1 MDSEKCASGGGD
13 NFIDVQ
19 QVKKIYHTPSG
30 PVEAVSNATFDVAK
44 GEFVAIL
51 GPSGC
56 GKSTLLMMCGG
67 LEAITSGKIYVAGE
81 RMKEPRTN
89 IGVIFQDPTL
99 LAWKSI
105 FDNIMFP
112 VNILK
117 LPRREYE
124 ERVKDLIDMVGLQG
138 FADKRPRE
146 LSGGMRQRVAIC
158 R

>member
-1 MDSEKCASGGGD
+1 MSYIQAEGLRKVYDPGGKAIEALREIS
-13 NFIDVQ
+13 FS
-19 QVKKIYHTPSG
+19 VK
-30 PVEAVSNATFDVAK
+30 E

-67 LEAITSGKIYVAGE
+67 LETITSGQIHVAGE

-112 VNILK
+112 VNIMK
-117 LPRREYE
+117 LPTREY
-124 ERVKDLIDMVGLQG
+124 
-138 FADKRPRE
+138 
-146 LSGGMRQRVAIC
+146 
-158 R
+158 